1 LSIVDVIDR
10 AKSEGRAVLTEIESK
25 QILEEAGIPTATAR
39 LAATAKEAAKAA
51 AKFRLAGTAK
61 EAAKAAAK
69 FGYPVVLKIVSP
81 DVTHKSDVGGVK
93 LGLES
98 AEAVTAAFQEI
109 TKAVKRH
116 QPDARIEGAAVQ
128 KMARPGIEVIVGM
141 SKDPQFG
148 PVLMFGLGGVLVEVL
163 KDVAFRIVPLEPRDA
178 RQMIREIKGFPVLE
192 GFRGQEAA
200 DLEALE
206 KLLLQV
212 SAFVEAHPEIEELDL
227 NPVFAYKDGALAVDA
242 RIVVG

>member
-10 AKSEGRAVLTEIESK
+10 AKSEGRAVLTEVESK
-25 QILEEAGIPTATAR
+25 QILEEAGIPAASAR
-39 LAATAKEAAKAA
+39 LARTADEAVKAA
-51 AKFRLAGTAK
+51 AEL
-61 EAAKAAAK
+61 
-69 FGYPVVLKIVSP
+69 GYPVVLKIVSP
-81 DVTHKSDVGGVK
+81 EVTHKSDVGGVK
-93 LGLES
+93 LNLDS
-98 AEAVTAAFQEI
+98 AETVAAAFQEI
-109 TKAVKRH
+109 TKAVKR
-116 QPDARIEGAAVQ
+116 QQSDARIEGVAVQ

-163 KDVAFRIVPLEPRDA
+163 KDVAFRIVPLEARDA

-192 GFRGQEAA
+192 GFRGQEPA

-206 KLLLQV
+206 KLLLKV